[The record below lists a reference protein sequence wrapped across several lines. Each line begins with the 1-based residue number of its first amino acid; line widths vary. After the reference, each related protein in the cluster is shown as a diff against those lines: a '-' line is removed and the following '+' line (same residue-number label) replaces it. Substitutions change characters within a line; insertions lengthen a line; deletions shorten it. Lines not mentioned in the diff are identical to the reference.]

1 MPPPHPQSMAE
12 VARRLGRALLSA
24 SKPSHSWSPAVEQVL
39 HRRLPAAPLT
49 ASLVAAVIDPHL
61 LHHHDLAA
69 GLFHWAAQQ
78 PNFSHIPETYH
89 SLLKSLSLSR
99 HPHLIQSLLKTAKSH
114 RVSLPFSSY
123 QLAISSLLLS
133 GKSIEAAR
141 LIDPAPENGVE
152 EFPSS
157 LYNSLLAALSSD
169 GFLDV
174 ARKVF
179 DRMLTRG
186 IMLNDVGFGVFI
198 GKVCDSEGLDG
209 VLGVL
214 DGIKKLDCQFN
225 GSVIAALVVNRLCR
239 AGRIEDA
246 WCALEQLRNRCCKP
260 DFIAYRLVSEGYKLA
275 GRVEEAGRILKQKRK
290 FGVAPRAK
298 DYREF
303 ILSSISDKRIQEAKE
318 LGEAI
323 VDGQFPIDDDVL
335 DGLIGSVSAVEP
347 DSAILF
353 FKCMIGK
360 DRFPSL
366 SMLSKL
372 SRNLCR
378 NEKSNAMWDVYR
390 VLMDKGYF
398 NGVEQYNVMVS
409 FLCKAGR
416 VREAYEVLREMR
428 KRGFGPNIYSYN
440 CLMEACCREDLLRP
454 AKKLWDEMFANGC
467 GADLHTYN
475 ILIRKFSEKGEA
487 EEARQLYCRML
498 DKGVIPDSVTY
509 TSLVKVLYRE
519 EKIEEA
525 IQIFKKSMDQ
535 DVALG
540 SSILSLLVL
549 FLCKDGKYMAASSL
563 MQSSPS
569 EVASSDSHVILL
581 KGLTD
586 AGLIEMAVK
595 HIDWLKTDSHVKF
608 QTVLTELMASLSTAP
623 NLEPVTQL
631 LRAMHA
637 RGFVSDDGPWKSL
650 L

>member
-1 MPPPHPQSMAE
+1 M
-12 VARRLGRALLSA
+12 
-24 SKPSHSWSPAVEQVL
+24 
-39 HRRLPAAPLT
+39 
-49 ASLVAAVIDPHL
+49 
-61 LHHHDLAA
+61 
-69 GLFHWAAQQ
+69 
-78 PNFSHIPETYH
+78 
-89 SLLKSLSLSR
+89 
-99 HPHLIQSLLKTAKSH
+99 
-114 RVSLPFSSY
+114 
-123 QLAISSLLLS
+123 LS
-133 GKSIEAAR
+133 GKSIEAAQ
-141 LIDPAPENGVE
+141 LIDPATENGVE

-157 LYNSLLAALSSD
+157 LYNSLLAVLSSD

-198 GKVCDSEGLDG
+198 GKVCDLEGLDG

-214 DGIKKLDCQFN
+214 DRIKKLDCQFN

-275 GRVEEAGRILKQKRK
+275 GRAEEAGRILKQKRK

-335 DGLIGSVSAVEP
+335 DALIGSVSAIEP

-353 FKCMIGK
+353 FKYMIGK

-378 NEKSNAMWDVYR
+378 NEKSNVMWDVYR

-416 VREAYEVLREMR
+416 VREAYEVLREM
-428 KRGFGPNIYSYN
+428 KKKGFGPNIYSYN

-467 GADLHTYN
+467 SADLQTYN
-475 ILIRKFSEKGEA
+475 ILIRKFSEEGEA
-487 EEARQLYCRML
+487 EEARQLYCHML
-498 DKGVIPDSVTY
+498 DKGVIPDCVTY

-535 DVALG
+535 DIALG

-549 FLCKDGKYMAASSL
+549 FLCKDGIFFSL
-563 MQSSPS
+563 RSFFIYSNYNVSM
-569 EVASSDSHVILL
+569 
-581 KGLTD
+581 
-586 AGLIEMAVK
+586 
-595 HIDWLKTDSHVKF
+595 
-608 QTVLTELMASLSTAP
+608 LMI
-623 NLEPVTQL
+623 
-631 LRAMHA
+631 
-637 RGFVSDDGPWKSL
+637 
-650 L
+650 